1 MVNMPT
7 TTTPWTFDASQ
18 LPDRPPVAPSGP
30 EPQPFS
36 PGDAGA
42 RPAPWSSG
50 PVPPNSSGSHGRR
63 RFLLPALTVV
73 VSLAAGAAGAAG
85 AMASAPGQPQA
96 ITPFQST
103 AFDGATLD
111 VAGALARVQHAV
123 VSIDTTVQTRR
134 GPFLSRGQGAGT
146 GVVIDSSGYILTNA
160 HVVDG
165 ARTIEVT
172 VSGESQPRQ
181 AALVASDASADIA
194 VLHVAD
200 ADGLV
205 AAEIADADSTRVGDQ
220 VIAIGNAL
228 SLEGGLTVTQGIV
241 SALDRSIGTQSGSLT
256 DLIQTDAAISSGNSG
271 GPLVDADGEVVG
283 INTAVAASSGG
294 LQASN
299 IGFAISI
306 DKALAVA
313 ETLLAR
319 NA

>member
-1 MVNMPT
+1 MPT
-7 TTTPWTFDASQ
+7 TTTPRTFDASR
-18 LPDRPPVAPSGP
+18 LPDRPPVAPPGP
-30 EPQPFS
+30 EPQPVS
-36 PGDAGA
+36 SGDAGGG
-42 RPAPWSSG
+42 PAPWSPEG
-50 PVPPNSSGSHGRR
+50 VLPVSSGSRRWQR

-73 VSLAAGAAGAAG
+73 VSLAAGAAGA
-85 AMASAPGQPQA
+85 MASAPGQPQA
-96 ITPFQST
+96 TTPFQS
-103 AFDGATLD
+103 AVFDGATLD
-111 VAGALARVQHAV
+111 VAGALARVQQAV

-134 GPFLSRGQGAGT
+134 GPFLARGEGAGT

-165 ARTIEVT
+165 ARSIEVT
-172 VSGESQPRQ
+172 VSGESEPRQ
-181 AALVASDASADIA
+181 ATLVASDASADIA
-194 VLHVAD
+194 VLHVDD

-228 SLEGGLTVTQGIV
+228 SLEGRLTVTQGIV
-241 SALDRSIGTQSGSLT
+241 SALDRSIDTESDALT

-294 LQASN
+294 VQASN